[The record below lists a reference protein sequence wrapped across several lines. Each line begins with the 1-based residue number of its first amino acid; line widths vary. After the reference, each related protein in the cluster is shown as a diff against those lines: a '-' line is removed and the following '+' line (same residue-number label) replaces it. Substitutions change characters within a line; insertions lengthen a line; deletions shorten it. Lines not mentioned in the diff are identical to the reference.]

1 MSTKSDV
8 EILLTVDDITHGTA
22 FTRKLVLKSSNP
34 HYDGKTV
41 EYRALSAAEMARVM
55 RDSKMGGG
63 ADPSKNFEFM
73 IEACKTGIT
82 TAGVGA
88 KADKLDTDIIT
99 QIGGA
104 ILGVSQPSEAEVE
117 AVFQE

>member
-1 MSTKSDV
+1 MGKKSDV

-34 HYDGKTV
+34 HYDGKTI
-41 EYRALSAAEMARVM
+41 EYRALSASEMAKAM
-55 RDSKMGGG
+55 RDAKMGAG
-63 ADPSKNFEFM
+63 ADPAKNFEFM
-73 IEACKTGIT
+73 IEACKIGIA

-88 KADKLDTDIIT
+88 KADKLDTEVIT